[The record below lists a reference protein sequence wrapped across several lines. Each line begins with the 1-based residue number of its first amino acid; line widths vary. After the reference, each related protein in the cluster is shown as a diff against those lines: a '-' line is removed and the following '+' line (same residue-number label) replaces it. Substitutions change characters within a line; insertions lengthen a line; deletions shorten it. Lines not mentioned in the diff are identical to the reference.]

1 MSRERVVTLQGGRNF
16 RDLGGYETSDGR
28 RLRWGRVY
36 RSGVLTY
43 LTDSDAA
50 AIQQLG
56 IKVVCDL
63 RTLRERDREPTRW
76 PIEDATHLNWD
87 YDPRH
92 TSLRGY
98 LTTTEPLSPETV
110 RSSMLNL
117 YRNLPRLFAAPYAE
131 LFRQLSI
138 GGTPLVF
145 HCSAGKDRTGL
156 AAALIL
162 HSLGVPR
169 DTILAD
175 YELTN
180 SVVDLETEL
189 FQHPRSSIGI
199 GEDYSHLTRTDAA
212 TRAPLLRALPEYLDA
227 ALMQIE
233 QDHGSIDAYLQSQL
247 GITPAAQQQL
257 QQQLLDA

>member
-1 MSRERVVTLQGGRNF
+1 VNTARVVPLAGGRKF
-16 RDLGGYETSDGR
+16 RDLGGYETLDGR

-43 LTDSDAA
+43 LTDRDAA
-50 AIQQLG
+50 TIQRLG
-56 IKVVCDL
+56 IRVVCDL
-63 RTLRERDREPTRW
+63 RTRRERDREPTRW
-76 PIEDATHLNWD
+76 PIDDSTHLNWD

-98 LTTTEPLSPETV
+98 LTTTEPLSPDVV
-110 RSSMLNL
+110 RNSMLNL
-117 YRNLPRLFAAPYAE
+117 YRNLPRLFAVPYAD
-131 LFRQLSI
+131 LFRQLGA

-169 DTILAD
+169 ETILAD

-212 TRAPLLRALPEYLDA
+212 TRAPLLHALPEYLDA
-227 ALMQIE
+227 ALAQVE
-233 QDHGSIDAYLQSQL
+233 QDHGSLDAYLHSQL
-247 GITPAAQQQL
+247 GVTAEVRQRL
-257 QQQLLDA
+257 QQQLLEA